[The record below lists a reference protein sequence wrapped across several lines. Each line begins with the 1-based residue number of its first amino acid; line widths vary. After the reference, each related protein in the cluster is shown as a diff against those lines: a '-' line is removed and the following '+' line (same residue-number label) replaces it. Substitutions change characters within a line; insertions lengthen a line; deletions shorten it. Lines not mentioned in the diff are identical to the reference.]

1 MFLPMCCRGDAQ
13 LRQKRTRVFFLAHC
27 FVSLRF
33 QKRDLAVVAGDFS
46 FELCALFLELL
57 NLCICRCDLSL
68 EGCAFEFQRLQFAL
82 RGLLFAF
89 QFRNFRD

>member
-1 MFLPMCCRGDAQ
+1 MCRRGDAQ
-13 LRQKRTRVFFLAHC
+13 LRQKRTRIFLLAQC

-33 QKRDLAVVAGDFS
+33 QKRDLGAVAGNFP

-57 NLCICRCDLSL
+57 NLCVCRCDLSL
-68 EGCAFEFQRLQFAL
+68 EGYAFEFQRLQFVL

>member
-1 MFLPMCCRGDAQ
+1 MFLLMCRRGDAQ
-13 LRQKRTRVFFLAHC
+13 LRQKRACIFFLAQC

-33 QKRDLAVVAGDFS
+33 QKRDLAAVAGDFY

-57 NLCICRCDLSL
+57 NLCVCRCDLSL
-68 EGCAFEFQRLQFAL
+68 EGCAFEFERLQFAL
-82 RGLLFAF
+82 RGMLFAF